1 MGGAVLH
8 IGAHPDDE
16 DGGLM
21 AYMSRKYGIRTVY
34 WSATRGE
41 GGQNRIGPYQ
51 GEALGIYRT
60 WESLDARTIDGGEP
74 LFGPFYDF
82 GFCKSGEEALSKWG
96 REKLVG
102 EIVRAIRLVQPQIV
116 IGRWRGTAKDGH
128 GHHQA
133 VGQATLEAFEV
144 ASDPA
149 LFGDQLT
156 DGLTAWRPSKLYYS
170 TGGDWQPGEDADFG
184 LRQPELDAK
193 GLLRIN
199 TGEFDP
205 ISGRTYQE
213 LAWLAINK
221 YQTQAMG
228 FVPNQNDFYYYY
240 QLDRSI
246 GPITDSETS
255 FYDGLDPSIAG
266 LADYPG
272 AGSESLRTSLVHIKQ
287 SAEKAFELF
296 RVEDPLQAGEAV
308 MEGLSL
314 LRELRAQLEDKEME
328 AGASK
333 SMDDY
338 LSRKV
343 GNFESVAAQCL
354 GLQLE
359 CLADRAR
366 MTPGQRF
373 QVISRVRNHSGL
385 QLSQISFKLRLAD
398 GWESHEISTNG
409 DKVEEPN
416 SIIGHEVGVA
426 KEAELACPYWL
437 TERRDPYVYHWPNG
451 KHVSSPFGPALVE
464 MESEVRIGES
474 RLTLREQAIHRE
486 SFSGGFR
493 ELPVAILPPISLHP
507 RKSKEFMQAGIVE
520 QSLDLQV
527 VARSNEEYGE
537 VAGVLALD
545 APPGWTVE
553 PEQIDLSLENAQDIA
568 AFRFRVTVPGGVS
581 AGDYQ
586 LRYVIHSGG
595 RDYDFVL
602 NPVRMGAPG
611 LPRLPDASTSIRE
624 EFVVEPAEITVHI
637 IDAKFVPGLK
647 YAYLKGMDEEL
658 LESLIPLGLDFD
670 RINDDELGYSDLSL
684 YDAIIVGPNAYLIRN
699 ELAKNASRLLDYVE
713 QGGTLIVQYQGY
725 GYQSQGF
732 TPYPFE
738 YSQPHDRVTNES
750 ATVRILKPDL
760 FLLNQ
765 PNLITD
771 VDFDGWVHDRGLYF
785 FGEWDRRFESVISS
799 NDPDEPARDGGL
811 MIANYGRG
819 TYLYTGYSFYRQLP
833 AGVKGAF
840 QLFAN
845 LLAIPAARVLERI
858 KFLKDVA
865 LFSFM
870 SEEQLQGVARIMTEQ
885 WEEDGFYLCHQGDEG
900 NDMYIIVEGQVEII
914 DESGSE
920 DQVILTEQTGAC
932 IGELAALEI
941 IPRVAAM
948 RTKGE
953 VRLLV
958 LQGSHFR
965 ALIHENPDMSQRV
978 IQLLVRK
985 LAVTRLSDAQAMGAP
1000 AADAPN
1006 SEHPIAKMK
1015 AKWEGEQ

>member
-60 WESLDARTIDGGEP
+60 WESLDARAIDGGET

-82 GFCKSGEEALSKWG
+82 GFCKSGEEALAKWG
-96 REKLVG
+96 REQLVG
-102 EIVRAIRLVQPQIV
+102 EIVRAIRIVQPQIV
-116 IGRWRGTAKDGH
+116 VSRWSGTAKDGH

-133 VGQATLEAFEV
+133 VGQVTLEAFEM

-149 LFGDQLT
+149 QFTGQLSH
-156 DGLTAWRPSKLYYS
+156 GIAVWQPSKLYYS
-170 TGGDWQPGEDADFG
+170 TGGDWQPGEDAEFG
-184 LRQPELDAK
+184 HEQPELDAK

-213 LAWLAINK
+213 LAWLAINR

-228 FVPNQNDFYYYY
+228 FVPNQDDFYYYY
-240 QLDRSI
+240 RLDKSHAAI
-246 GPITDSETS
+246 PASEES
-255 FYDGLDPSIAG
+255 FYDGLDPTIVG

-272 AGSESLRTSLVHIKQ
+272 AGSESLRTSLENIKQ
-287 SAEKAFELF
+287 SAIRAFELF
-296 RVEDPLQAGEAV
+296 RVENPLQAGEAL
-308 MEGLSL
+308 MEGLLL
-314 LRELRAQLEDKEME
+314 LRELRARLEEEGTQAE
-328 AGASK
+328 ASQG
-333 SMDDY
+333 MHEY
-338 LSRKV
+338 LARKV
-343 GNFESVAAQCL
+343 HNFESVASQCL

-373 QVISRVRNHSGL
+373 RLASQVWNQSDLEIK
-385 QLSQISFKLRLAD
+385 QISFKLRLSE
-398 GWESHEISTNG
+398 GWEAYDVPENG
-409 DKVEEPN
+409 GNEEELGL
-416 SIIGHEVGVA
+416 SIGYEVVVA
-426 KEAELACPYWL
+426 NAAELACPYWL
-437 TERRDPYVYHWPNG
+437 AERRDPYIYRWPDN
-451 KHVSSPFGPALVE
+451 KHVSSPFGPSLIG
-464 MESEVRIGES
+464 MESEVDIGEN
-474 RLTLREQAIHRE
+474 RLTLRASAIHRE
-486 SFSGGFR
+486 SFSGGYR
-493 ELPVAILPPISLHP
+493 ELHVAILPPISLHP
-507 RKSKEFMQAGIVE
+507 RKDKEFMQAGIVE

-527 VARSNEEYGE
+527 VARSNEELGE
-537 VAGVLALD
+537 VAGVLTLD
-545 APPGWTVE
+545 TPPGWSVE
-553 PEQIDLSLENAQDIA
+553 PEHIDLSLENNQDIA
-568 AFRFRVTVPGGVS
+568 ALRFRVTVPGGVS

-586 LRYVIHSGG
+586 LRYVVQSSG

-611 LPRLPDASTSIRE
+611 MPRLPDASTSIRE

-647 YAYLKGMDEEL
+647 YAYMKGMDEEL
-658 LESLIPLGLDFD
+658 LETLRPLGLDFKQ
-670 RINDDELGYSDLSL
+670 INDDELGYTDLSL
-684 YDAIIVGPNAYLIRN
+684 YDAIIVGPNAYLIRD
-699 ELAKNASRLLDYVE
+699 ELANNASRLLDYVE

-725 GYQSQGF
+725 GYQGRGF

-738 YSQPHDRVTNES
+738 YSQPHDRVTDET
-750 ATVRILKPDL
+750 APVRILKPDL

-765 PNLITD
+765 PNSITET
-771 VDFDGWVHDRGLYF
+771 DFDGWVHDRGLYF
-785 FGEWDRRFESVISS
+785 FGEWDRRYESVISS
-799 NDPDEPARDGGL
+799 SDPDEPARDGGML
-811 MIANYGRG
+811 ITNYGRG

-833 AGVKGAF
+833 SGVKGAF

-845 LLAIPAARVLERI
+845 MLAIPAARVLERI

-870 SEEQLQGVARIMTEQ
+870 SEEQLQGVARIMTER
-885 WEEDGFYLCHQGDEG
+885 WENDGSYLCHQGDEG
-900 NDMYIIVEGQVEII
+900 NELYIIVEGQVEII
-914 DESGSE
+914 DESSGE
-920 DQVILTEQTGAC
+920 DQVILTEQPGAC

-948 RTKGE
+948 RAKGE
-953 VRLLV
+953 TRLLV
-958 LQGSHFR
+958 LQGSDFR
-965 ALIHENPDMSQRV
+965 SLIHENPDMSQRV

-985 LAVTRLSDAQAMGAP
+985 LAVTPRSDAS
-1000 AADAPN
+1000 AADAPL

-1015 AKWEGEQ
+1015 ANWEDEG

>member
-1 MGGAVLH
+1 MLH

-21 AYMSRKYGIRTVY
+21 AYMSRKFGIRTVY

-41 GGQNRIGPYQ
+41 GGQNRIGPYH

-60 WESLDARTIDGGEP
+60 WESLDARAIDGGEP

-82 GFCKSGEEALSKWG
+82 GFCKSGEEALAKWG

-116 IGRWRGTAKDGH
+116 IGRWTGTAKDGH

-133 VGQATLEAFEV
+133 VGQVTLEAFE
-144 ASDPA
+144 AAGDPA
-149 LFGDQLT
+149 VFEDQLT
-156 DGLTAWRPSKLYYS
+156 QGLAPWQSRKLYYS
-170 TGGDWQPGEDADFG
+170 TGGDWQPGEDGDFG
-184 LRQPELDAK
+184 LRQPELDDK

-228 FVPNQNDFYYYY
+228 FVPNQDDFYYYY
-240 QLDRSI
+240 QLDKSLS
-246 GPITDSETS
+246 PTPPSETS
-255 FYDGLDPSIAG
+255 FYDGIEPSITG

-272 AGSESLRTSLVHIKQ
+272 AGSEVIRSSLEDIRQ

-296 RVEDPLQAGEAV
+296 RIENPVQAGEAV
-308 MEGLSL
+308 MEGLSK
-314 LRELRAQLEDKEME
+314 LRELRADLKDEKLESE
-328 AGASK
+328 AHHGLNA
-333 SMDDY
+333 Y
-338 LSRKV
+338 LARKIV
-343 GNFESVAAQCL
+343 DFENVAAKCL

-366 MTPGQRF
+366 MTPGQHF
-373 QVISRVRNHSGL
+373 QVTSQVWNHSQL
-385 QLSQISFKLRLAD
+385 QIERMSFNLRLSD
-398 GWESHEISTNG
+398 GWESHHEPTPG
-409 DKVEEPN
+409 EESG
-416 SIIGHEVGVA
+416 SIIRYEVVVA
-426 KEAELACPYWL
+426 REAELACPYWL
-437 TERRDPYVYHWPNG
+437 TQRRDPYIYQWPAG
-451 KHVSSPFGPALVE
+451 QHVSRPFGPPLVE
-464 MESEVRIGES
+464 MESEVRIGENW
-474 RLTLREQAIHRE
+474 LTLREPAIHRE

-493 ELPVAILPPISLHP
+493 ELPVTILPPISLHP
-507 RKSKEFMQAGIVE
+507 KKNKEFMQAGIVE

-527 VARSNEEYGE
+527 VARSNEEFGE
-537 VAGVLALD
+537 VTGILALD
-545 APPGWTVE
+545 TPSGWTVE
-553 PEQIDLSLENAQDIA
+553 PEQINLSLESAQDIA

-586 LRYVIHSGG
+586 LRYVVRSSG

-637 IDAKFVPGLK
+637 IAAKFVPGLK
-647 YAYLKGMDEEL
+647 YAYMQGMDEEI
-658 LESLIPLGLDFD
+658 LETLIPLGLDFD
-670 RINDDELGYSDLSL
+670 RIDDDELGYSDLSL
-684 YDAIIVGPNAYLIRN
+684 YDAIVVGPNAYLIRN

-725 GYQSQGF
+725 SYQGRGF

-738 YSQPHDRVTNES
+738 YSQPHDRVTNED
-750 ATVRILKPDL
+750 APVRILKPDL

-765 PNLITD
+765 PNLITNI
-771 VDFDGWVHDRGLYF
+771 DFDGWVHDRGLYF
-785 FGEWDRRFESVISS
+785 FGEWDRRYEPVLSS

-811 MIANYGRG
+811 LITNYGRG
-819 TYLYTGYSFYRQLP
+819 TYLYTEYSFYRQLP
-833 AGVKGAF
+833 AGVTGAF

-870 SEEQLQGVARIMTEQ
+870 SEEQLQGVARIMTER

-900 NDMYIIVEGQVEII
+900 NDMYIIVEGQVENI

-920 DQVILTEQTGAC
+920 DQVILTEQPGAC

-965 ALIHENPDMSQRV
+965 SLIHENPDMSQRV

-985 LAVTRLSDAQAMGAP
+985 LAVTPLSDASATNT
-1000 AADAPN
+1000 PN

-1015 AKWEGEQ
+1015 AKWEGEG

>member
-1 MGGAVLH
+1 MLH

-16 DGGLM
+16 DGGLV
-21 AYMSRKYGIRTVY
+21 AYMSRKFGIRTVY

-60 WESLDARTIDGGEP
+60 WESQDARAIDGGEP

-82 GFCKSGEEALSKWG
+82 GFCKSGEEALAKWG
-96 REKLVG
+96 RAKLVG

-116 IGRWRGTAKDGH
+116 IGRWTGTARDGH

-133 VGQATLEAFEV
+133 VGQATLEAFE
-144 ASDPA
+144 AAGDPT
-149 LFGDQLT
+149 LFNNQLT
-156 DGLTAWRPSKLYYS
+156 EGLTAWQPHKLYYS
-170 TGGDWQPGEDADFG
+170 TGGDWQPGEEAEFG
-184 LRQPELDAK
+184 LRQPELDDK
-193 GLLRIN
+193 GLVRIN

-213 LAWLAINK
+213 LAWLAVNK

-240 QLDRSI
+240 LLDKSL
-246 GPITDSETS
+246 GPISAGETN
-255 FYDGLDPSIAG
+255 FYDGLDPGITG

-272 AGSESLRTSLVHIKQ
+272 AGSEAFRTSLEHIKQ
-287 SAEKAFELF
+287 SAEKAFELY
-296 RVEDPLQAGEAV
+296 RIENPLQAGEAV

-314 LRELRAQLEDKEME
+314 LRELRAHLEDEEIE
-328 AGASK
+328 AEAYRSL
-333 SMDDY
+333 DAY
-338 LSRKV
+338 LARKV
-343 GNFESVAAQCL
+343 NDFESVAAQCL

-373 QVISRVRNHSGL
+373 RVTSQIWNHGHL
-385 QLSQISFKLRLAD
+385 QIDQISFKLQLSD
-398 GWESHEISTNG
+398 GWEAQDEAPELNSHISY
-409 DKVEEPN
+409 
-416 SIIGHEVGVA
+416 EVLVA
-426 KEAELACPYWL
+426 SEAEMACPYWL
-437 TERRDPYVYHWPNG
+437 TERRDPYIYHWPEGN
-451 KHVSSPFGPALVE
+451 HVSSPFGPPLVE
-464 MESEVRIGES
+464 MESEIRIGENW
-474 RLTLREQAIHRE
+474 LTLREPAILRE

-493 ELPVAILPPISLHP
+493 ELPVVIVPPISLHP
-507 RKSKEFMQAGIVE
+507 RKNKEFMQTGTVE

-527 VARSNEEYGE
+527 VARSNEEFGE
-537 VAGVLALD
+537 VAGVLTLD
-545 APPGWTVE
+545 TPPGWTVE
-553 PEQIDLSLENAQDIA
+553 PKQVDLSLDNAQDIA
-568 AFRFRVTVPGGVS
+568 AFRFRVTVPSDIS
-581 AGDYQ
+581 AGDYH
-586 LRYVIHSGG
+586 LRYVVRSRD

-611 LPRLPDASTSIRE
+611 LPHLPDASTSIRE

-647 YAYLKGMDEEL
+647 YAYLKGMDEEV
-658 LESLIPLGLDFD
+658 LETLMPLGLDFD
-670 RINDDELGYSDLSL
+670 LITDDELGYSDLSL
-684 YDAIIVGPNAYLIRN
+684 YDAIVVGPNAYLVRN

-725 GYQSQGF
+725 GYQGRGF
-732 TPYPFE
+732 TPYPFK
-738 YSQPHDRVTNES
+738 YSQPHDRVTYEN
-750 ATVRILKPDL
+750 APVRILKPDL

-785 FGEWDRRFESVISS
+785 FGEWDRRYEPVISS
-799 NDPDEPARDGGL
+799 NDPDEPAHDGGL
-811 MIANYGRG
+811 LITNYGRG
-819 TYLYTGYSFYRQLP
+819 TYLYTGYSFFRQLP

-858 KFLKDVA
+858 RFLKDVD

-870 SEEQLQGVARIMTEQ
+870 SDEQLQGVARIMTER
-885 WEEDGFYLCHQGDEG
+885 WEAGGSYLCHQGDEG
-900 NDMYIIVEGQVEII
+900 NDMYIIVDGQVEII

-920 DQVILTEQTGAC
+920 EQVILTEKAGAC

-965 ALIHENPDMSQRV
+965 SLIHENPDMSQRV
-978 IQLLVRK
+978 IQMLVRK
-985 LAVTRLSDAQAMGAP
+985 LAVVPVA
-1000 AADAPN
+1000 
-1006 SEHPIAKMK
+1006 EMK
-1015 AKWEGEQ
+1015 AE

>member
-1 MGGAVLH
+1 VLH

-16 DGGLM
+16 DGGLV
-21 AYMSRKYGIRTVY
+21 AYMSRKFGVRTVY

-51 GEALGIYRT
+51 DEALGIYRT
-60 WESLDARTIDGGEP
+60 WESLDARAIDGGEA

-82 GFCKSGEEALSKWG
+82 GYCKSGEEALAKWG
-96 REKLVG
+96 RANLVG
-102 EIVRAIRLVQPQIV
+102 EIVRAIRLAQPQIV
-116 IGRWRGTAKDGH
+116 IGRWTGTAKDGH

-133 VGQATLEAFEV
+133 VGQATLEAFEA

-149 LFGDQLT
+149 LFADRLAG
-156 DGLTAWRPSKLYYS
+156 GLGAWQPQKLYYS
-170 TGGDWQPGEDADFG
+170 TGGDWQPGEEGDFG
-184 LRQPELDAK
+184 LRQPELDDK

-213 LAWLAINK
+213 LAWLAVNK

-228 FVPNQNDFYYYY
+228 FVPNQEDFYYYY
-240 QLDRSI
+240 LLERSLA
-246 GPITDSETS
+246 PIPARETS
-255 FYDGLDPSIAG
+255 FYDGLDPSITG

-272 AGSESLRTSLVHIKQ
+272 AESEAFRTLLEQIKR

-296 RVEDPLQAGEAV
+296 RVENPLQAGEAV

-314 LRELRAQLEDKEME
+314 LRELRAHLADGEME
-328 AGASK
+328 AEAYPSLDG
-333 SMDDY
+333 Y
-338 LSRKV
+338 LARKV
-343 GNFESVAAQCL
+343 NDFESVAAQCL
-354 GLQLE
+354 GLQLD

-373 QVISRVRNHSGL
+373 RVTSRVWNHGHL
-385 QLSQISFKLRLAD
+385 KINQISFKLRLSD
-398 GWESHEISTNG
+398 GWEAH
-409 DKVEEPN
+409 DEPQEHN
-416 SIIGHEVGVA
+416 SNMGYEVVVA
-426 KEAELACPYWL
+426 SEAELACPYWL
-437 TERRDPYVYHWPNG
+437 TERRDPYSYHWPDG
-451 KHVSSPFGPALVE
+451 KYASSPFGPALVE
-464 MESEVRIGES
+464 MEAEVRIGEN
-474 RLTLREQAIHRE
+474 RLTLREPAILRE

-493 ELPVAILPPISLHP
+493 ELPVVIVPPISLHP
-507 RKSKEFMQAGIVE
+507 RKNKEFMLAGTVE
-520 QSLDLQV
+520 QSLELQV
-527 VARSNEEYGE
+527 VARSNEEFGKVE
-537 VAGVLALD
+537 GVLALD
-545 APPGWTVE
+545 TPPGWTVE
-553 PEQIDLSLENAQDIA
+553 PEQVDLSLENAQDIA
-568 AFRFRVTVPGGVS
+568 AFRFRVTVPSDIS
-581 AGDYQ
+581 AGDYH
-586 LRYVIHSGG
+586 LRYVVRSRG

-624 EFVVEPAEITVHI
+624 EFVVEPAVITVHI

-647 YAYLKGMDEEL
+647 YAYMKGMDEGV
-658 LESLIPLGLDFD
+658 LETLMPLGLDFD
-670 RINDDELGYSDLSL
+670 LITDDELGYSDLSL

-725 GYQSQGF
+725 GYQGRGF
-732 TPYPFE
+732 TPYPFK
-738 YSQPHDRVTNES
+738 YSQPHDRVTYENAS
-750 ATVRILKPDL
+750 VRILKPDL

-771 VDFDGWVHDRGLYF
+771 ADFDGWVHDRGLYF
-785 FGEWDRRFESVISS
+785 FGEWDRRYEPIISS

-811 MIANYGRG
+811 LIANYGRG

-845 LLAIPAARVLERI
+845 LLAIPAARVLERVE
-858 KFLKDVA
+858 FLKGVA

-870 SEEQLQGVARIMTEQ
+870 SDEQLQGVARIMTEQ
-885 WEEDGFYLCHQGDEG
+885 WEGDGFYLCHQGEEG
-900 NDMYIIVEGQVEII
+900 NDMYIIVDGQVEII

-920 DQVILTEQTGAC
+920 DQVILTEQAGAC
-932 IGELAALEI
+932 IGELAALET

-953 VRLLV
+953 VRMLV

-965 ALIHENPDMSQRV
+965 SLIHENPDMSQRV
-978 IQLLVRK
+978 IQMLVRK
-985 LAVTRLSDAQAMGAP
+985 LA
-1000 AADAPN
+1000 DAPLAEHRQ
-1006 SEHPIAKMK
+1006 SEHPVAETR
-1015 AKWEGEQ
+1015 AE

>member
-16 DGGLM
+16 DAGLV
-21 AYMSRKYGIRTVY
+21 AYMSRKFGVRTVY

-41 GGQNRIGPYQ
+41 SGQNRIGPYQ

-60 WESLDARTIDGGEP
+60 WESLEARVIDGGEP

-82 GFCKSGEEALSKWG
+82 GFCKSGEEALTKWG
-96 REKLVG
+96 RENLVR
-102 EIVRAIRLVQPQIV
+102 EIVRAIRLAQPQIV
-116 IGRWRGTAKDGH
+116 IGRWTGTVKDGH

-133 VGQATLEAFEV
+133 VGQATLEAFQ
-144 ASDPA
+144 AAGDPA
-149 LFGDQLT
+149 LFTDQLT
-156 DGLTAWRPSKLYYS
+156 EGLAAWEPDKLYYS
-170 TGGDWQPGEDADFG
+170 TGGDWQPGEDSDFG
-184 LRQPELDAK
+184 LRQPELDDK

-213 LAWLAINK
+213 LAWLAFNK

-228 FVPNQNDFYYYY
+228 FVPNRDDFYYYY
-240 QLDRSI
+240 LLEKSR
-246 GPITDSETS
+246 GPIPTRETS
-255 FYDGLDPSIAG
+255 FYDGLDSSLTG

-272 AGSESLRTSLVHIKQ
+272 AGSEALRKSLEPIKR

-296 RVEDPLQAGEAV
+296 RLEDPVQAGEAV
-308 MEGLSL
+308 LEGLSL
-314 LRELRAQLEDKEME
+314 LRELRAHLADGEME
-328 AGASK
+328 AVAYRGLDA
-333 SMDDY
+333 Y
-338 LSRKV
+338 LDRKV
-343 GNFESVAAQCL
+343 HDFESVAAQCL
-354 GLQLE
+354 GLHLE

-373 QVISRVRNHSGL
+373 RVTSRIWNHNHL
-385 QLSQISFKLRLAD
+385 PIKDISFNLRLSE
-398 GWESHEISTNG
+398 GWEAH
-409 DKVEEPN
+409 DEPV
-416 SIIGHEVGVA
+416 SGQELGSKIGYEVVVA
-426 KEAELACPYWL
+426 SEAELACPYWL
-437 TERRDPYVYHWPNG
+437 TERRDPYMYHWPDG
-451 KHVSSPFGPALVE
+451 RHASRPFGPALVE
-464 MESEVRIGES
+464 MESEVIIGEN
-474 RLTLREQAIHRE
+474 RLTLREPAILRE

-493 ELPVAILPPISLHP
+493 ELPVVVVPPISLHP
-507 RKSKEFMQAGIVE
+507 RANKEFMLASTVE
-520 QSLDLQV
+520 QSLELQV
-527 VARSNEEYGE
+527 VARSNEEFGK

-545 APPGWTVE
+545 TPSGWIVE
-553 PEQIDLSLENAQDIA
+553 PKQVDLSLENAQDIA
-568 AFRFRVTVPGGVS
+568 AFRFRVTVPSDIS

-586 LRYVIHSGG
+586 LRYVVRSRG

-611 LPRLPDASTSIRE
+611 LPRLPDASTAIRE
-624 EFVVEPAEITVHI
+624 EFVVEPAVITVHI

-647 YAYLKGMDEEL
+647 YAYLKGMDEEV
-658 LESLIPLGLDFD
+658 LETLRPLGLEFD
-670 RINDDELGYSDLSL
+670 LISDDELGYSDLNL

-725 GYQSQGF
+725 GYQGRGF
-732 TPYPFE
+732 TPYPFK
-738 YSQPHDRVTNES
+738 YSQPHDRVTSENAS
-750 ATVRILKPDL
+750 VRILKPEL

-765 PNLITD
+765 PNLITEA
-771 VDFDGWVHDRGLYF
+771 DFDGWVHDRGLYF
-785 FGEWDRRFESVISS
+785 FGEWDRRYESILSS

-811 MIANYGRG
+811 LITNYGRG
-819 TYLYTGYSFYRQLP
+819 TYLYSGYSFYRQLP
-833 AGVKGAF
+833 AGVRGAF

-845 LLAIPAARVLERI
+845 LLAIPAARVLERV
-858 KFLKDVA
+858 KFLKSVA

-870 SEEQLQGVARIMTEQ
+870 SDEQLQGVARIMTER
-885 WEEDGFYLCHQGDEG
+885 WEADGAYLCHQGDEG

-914 DESGSE
+914 DESGRE
-920 DQVILTEQTGAC
+920 DQVILTEQAGAC

-965 ALIHENPDMSQRV
+965 SLIHENPDMSQRV
-978 IQLLVRK
+978 IQMLVRK
-985 LAVTRLSDAQAMGAP
+985 LADATLAEEPVSEPAGAEQP
-1000 AADAPN
+1000 VA
-1006 SEHPIAKMK
+1006 EHPGGEKRAK
-1015 AKWEGEQ
+1015 